1 MALKRN
7 GACPICH
14 LRHLVTPKV
23 SKTPTLYNTE
33 PFDNGLALTPP
44 MGWNSW
50 NVFKEN
56 IDENMLYDMAKAMK
70 DSGLV
75 DAGYNYFNLDDCWE
89 TKERNERGELVA
101 DYTTFP
107 SGIRALTDKVNALGL
122 KLGIYSSNGTL
133 TCQHFPASQGYEYRD
148 AYTFAKWGVEYW
160 KLDYC
165 HNVPYTKY
173 APLVAGIAVSK
184 VGEPIEKL
192 YSVEEGTRYGSA
204 HIFKTSYTK
213 KRWIRTQR
221 FKNHVSGLDENRGS
235 IEWEVSVPDDG
246 EYVLTVYTHEKYP
259 KYAKL
264 LGAQINAGKLYL
276 INIPEGIWNWNEYFT
291 QKLVKLNKGVNVI
304 KLFNPIDNKST
315 SDMLQYQIAGE
326 LINQATADYALESG
340 TPERKMVFSI
350 CEWGSGK
357 PHLWGAT
364 AGNLWRTTGDIY
376 HNWKSILKLYEHN
389 VNLYEYAS
397 VGHWN
402 DPDMLEVGVGN
413 FSYNENEAHFALWCM
428 MASPLL
434 LGHDVRTMTDDVLKI
449 ITNRNLI
456 AIDQDALG
464 KQAKRIIN
472 ADVDVLVKPLVDG
485 KTAICYFN
493 KTDSVKTYNLDEQML
508 VNESY
513 VDYNINGSVLNAISG
528 EASTKAELLTGEI
541 KARTAKVF
549 II

>member
-7 GACPICH
+7 GACPVCY

-70 DSGLV
+70 DSGLI
-75 DAGYNYFNLDDCWE
+75 DAGYTYFNLDDCWE
-89 TKERNERGELVA
+89 AKERNVKGELVS

-133 TCQHFPASQGYEYRD
+133 TCQHYPASQGYEYLD

-173 APLVAGIAVSK
+173 APLVGGIAVSK
-184 VGEPIEKL
+184 IGKPIEKL

-204 HIFKTSYTK
+204 HIFKTKYPK

-235 IEWEVSVPDDG
+235 IEWEIVVPEDG
-246 EYVLTVYTHEKYP
+246 EYLLTVYTHEMYP
-259 KYAKL
+259 KYEKL
-264 LGAQINAGKLYL
+264 LGAQVNGGKLYL
-276 INIPEGIWNWNEYFT
+276 IHIPKAIWNWNEYFT
-291 QKLVKLNKGVNVI
+291 QKLIQLKAGKNVI

-315 SDMLQYQIAGE
+315 SDMLQYQYAGE
-326 LINQATADYALESG
+326 CIKQATADYAKDSG
-340 TPERKMVFSI
+340 EAERKMVFSI

-434 LGHDVRTMTDDVLKI
+434 LGHDVRSMTDDVLKI
-449 ITNRNLI
+449 ITNKNLI

-464 KQAKRIIN
+464 RQAKRIVKG
-472 ADVDVLVKPLVDG
+472 DVDILVKPLVDG
-485 KTAICYFN
+485 KTAICFFN
-493 KTDSVKTYNLDEQML
+493 KTDSIKKYSLDEATL
-508 VNESY
+508 NNESY
-513 VDYNINGSVLNAISG
+513 IAYNPNGEVLDAINGNTT
-528 EASTKAELLTGEI
+528 TKAEMLGGEI